1 MSKFFVKNNTVILFY
16 NTCYIIIVYYCFLLF
31 FIVLYC
37 FLSFIFIIPTL
48 FYISKSIY
56 QHIQINI
63 TKPPTNQIKNI
74 TSSTLDIS
82 VHHQPPSTWSS
93 STTLKGTTLKQ
104 SYHHTTILSYQHT
117 FITLTQHYYHN
128 ITLSH

>member
-37 FLSFIFIIPTL
+37 FLSFIFIILP
-48 FYISKSIY
+48 YSIY
-56 QHIQINI
+56 QNQYTNYIQINI
-63 TKPPTNQIKNI
+63 TKPPTNQTKNI

-82 VHHQPPSTWSS
+82 VHDQPPLTWS
-93 STTLKGTTLKQ
+93 TTSKGTTLKQ

-128 ITLSH
+128 TTLSH

>member
-37 FLSFIFIIPTL
+37 FLSFIFIILP
-48 FYISKSIY
+48 YSIY
-56 QHIQINI
+56 QNQYTNYIQINI
-63 TKPPTNQIKNI
+63 TKPPTNQIKN
-74 TSSTLDIS
+74 TSSLTLDIL
-82 VHHQPPSTWSS
+82 VHDQPPSTWSS
-93 STTLKGTTLKQ
+93 LTTNRAQPLTQ

-117 FITLTQHYYHN
+117 FITSTQHYHHDT
-128 ITLSH
+128 TLSA